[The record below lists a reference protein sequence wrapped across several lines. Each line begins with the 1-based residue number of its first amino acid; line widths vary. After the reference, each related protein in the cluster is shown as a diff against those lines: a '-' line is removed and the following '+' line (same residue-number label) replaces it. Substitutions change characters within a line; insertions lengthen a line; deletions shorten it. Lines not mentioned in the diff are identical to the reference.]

1 MTSSTNYAAARTAT
15 MNAAA
20 DLYGA
25 GGVEQTTVDAAWA
38 AVSVGAPPPPP
49 TPIPLTNGVPV
60 TGIGAST
67 GVDKLYSLV
76 VPAGQ
81 TTLTFTTSGGT
92 GDADL
97 YVKAGAAPTTTV
109 NDCKSEGGTTAETCT
124 LTNPVATTWYVL
136 IHAYATYSGVTLTG
150 TYSNGGGGGGT
161 VLSNGVPV
169 TNLSAATG
177 VNLNYTMAVP
187 AGSSNLSFAISGGT
201 GDADLYVK
209 FGSAPTTTSYDCRP
223 YIGGNA
229 ETCSFATPQTGT
241 YYVMVRA
248 YATFSGVSLV
258 GQYGTGGGG
267 GGTFSNGGFESGT
280 APWAF
285 SGFGSRQTTGT
296 AHAGVAYAQVGGTD
310 SGSGY
315 VSQPFTVPST
325 GNTISFWAYIT
336 TQETTTTTAYDH
348 LYVEVLNSSGT
359 VLATL
364 AHYTNLDKNTAY
376 AQKGGFSLAAYAGQ
390 NITIRFRGT
399 SDISLP
405 TVFRVDDVT
414 LN

>member
-1 MTSSTNYAAARTAT
+1 M
-15 MNAAA
+15 
-20 DLYGA
+20 
-25 GGVEQTTVDAAWA
+25 
-38 AVSVGAPPPPP
+38 
-49 TPIPLTNGVPV
+49 

-67 GVDKLYSLV
+67 GQYKLYSLA

-92 GDADL
+92 GDSDL
-97 YVKAGAAPTTTV
+97 YVKSGSAPTLTSY
-109 NDCKSEGGTTAETCT
+109 DCRPYASGNAETCT
-124 LTNPVATTWYVL
+124 FNNPVATTWYVML
-136 IHAYATYSGVTLTG
+136 NAYATFSGVSLTG
-150 TYSNGGGGGGT
+150 TYGTGGGGGGT

-169 TNLSAATG
+169 TGLGAATG
-177 VNLNYTMAVP
+177 AALNYTMAVP
-187 AGSSNLSFAISGGT
+187 SGASNLSFAISGGT

-229 ETCSFATPQTGT
+229 ETCSFATPQVGT

-248 YATFSGVSLV
+248 FSTFSGVTLL

-267 GGTFSNGGFESGT
+267 GGTFSNGDFESGL
-280 APWAF
+280 APWTA
-285 SGFGSRQTTGT
+285 SGFASRQTTGT
-296 AHAGVAYAQVGGTD
+296 AHGGVAFAQVGGTD
-310 SGSGY
+310 SGSGAI
-315 VSQPFTVPST
+315 SQSFTVPST
-325 GNTISFWAYIT
+325 GNTARFWIYTT

-348 LYVEVLNSSGT
+348 LYVEVVNSAGT
-359 VLATL
+359 VLGTL

-376 AQKGGFSLAAYAGQ
+376 AQKSFSLAAWAGQ
-390 NITIRFRGT
+390 TVSLRFRGT

-414 LN
+414 VSP